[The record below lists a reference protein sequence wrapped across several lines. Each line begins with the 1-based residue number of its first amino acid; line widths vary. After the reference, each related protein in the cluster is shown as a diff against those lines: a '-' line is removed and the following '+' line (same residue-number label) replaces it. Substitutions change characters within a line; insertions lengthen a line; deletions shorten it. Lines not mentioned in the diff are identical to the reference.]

1 MITHLGLDYDYFEM
15 GIQMQNNETNE
26 SPENLTLPN
35 QEDIEKPILNPI
47 VPASGSAGIIFEQN
61 SEVLPVARHKSL
73 MPESP
78 EEYIKSIS
86 RQGEMWSMLFLKYLI
101 NLNYF
106 NLILPFLLYVG
117 ER

>member
-86 RQGEMWSMLFLKYLI
+86 RQGEM
-101 NLNYF
+101 
-106 NLILPFLLYVG
+106 
-117 ER
+117 

>member
-61 SEVLPVARHKSL
+61 SEVLPVARHKSYARIARRIHKINF
-73 MPESP
+73 SP
-78 EEYIKSIS
+78 GRNVKHAI
-86 RQGEMWSMLFLKYLI
+86 F
-101 NLNYF
+101 
-106 NLILPFLLYVG
+106 
-117 ER
+117 